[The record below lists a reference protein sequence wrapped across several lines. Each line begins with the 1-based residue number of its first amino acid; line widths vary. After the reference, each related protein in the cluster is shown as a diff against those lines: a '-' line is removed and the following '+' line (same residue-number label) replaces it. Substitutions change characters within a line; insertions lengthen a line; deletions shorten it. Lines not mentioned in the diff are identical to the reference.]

1 MPPKNEHA
9 WRDEFVSKGEFQCA
23 CGCALQLSKGDL
35 ADAMRVQARLG
46 AVPRTYGVT
55 YTNFKSEE
63 RRKAEADEP
72 VEKQPCSGCRN
83 AIVELPTFAANLL
96 RSQGAKWPMC
106 EPCRDAAFR
115 EASEK
120 QRARNADFSSSPKR
134 TWRAVLGP
142 GQAWPLFGNS
152 ELLLLARRRH
162 REMIQKHHP
171 DRGGSTAKAA
181 EINVALD
188 EAIKELA

>member
-1 MPPKNEHA
+1 MAKKNENE
-9 WRDEFVSKGEFQCA
+9 WRDEFVPKGEFQCA

-35 ADAMRVQARLG
+35 TDAMKVQARLG

-63 RRKAEADEP
+63 RRKAEAPEP
-72 VEKQPCSGCRN
+72 VEIEPCSGCRKVP
-83 AIVELPTFAANLL
+83 VEVLSYAAKLL

-106 EPCRDAAFR
+106 EPCRALAFDEANKR
-115 EASEK
+115 EE
-120 QRARNADFSSSPKR
+120 ARWSGTRLKR